1 MTKSFHARAVDSD
14 KRSVG
19 VVTIVGGS
27 FRYPH
32 APVLAC
38 LGARTAG
45 AGLVQLVAPDAS
57 RYAAAAHVPEAV
69 FTKLA
74 ATCVPPPADA
84 MAIGMGLGGGVNTE
98 LLVSRLLSGSRG
110 RFVLDADALGVL
122 AGWYAKG
129 GGFKP
134 AEGQQIVLT
143 PHEGEAARLL
153 GCKREQIAAARVES
167 AKEIA
172 ARYGATAV
180 LKGAGTVVAAPG
192 GTRVYVNTTGN
203 PQMALAG
210 MGDLLAGAIAA
221 RWAALKDDGFEAAA
235 SAVWLHGAAGDKVAA
250 AGIDPSIVNTAS
262 AMGALRASLERGV
275 APAW

>member
-1 MTKSFHARAVDSD
+1 MRNSFRARPIDAD

-19 VVTIVGGS
+19 TVTIVGGS

-57 RYAAAAHVPEAV
+57 RYAAAVHVPEAV
-69 FTKLA
+69 FTKLV
-74 ATCVPPPADA
+74 ATCVPPAADA
-84 MAIGMGLGGGVNTE
+84 TALGMGLGGGVNTE

-122 AGWYAKG
+122 AMWYAKTG
-129 GGFKP
+129 SFRP
-134 AEGQQIVLT
+134 ADGQQIVLT

-153 GCKREQIAAARVES
+153 GCKREQVARSRIDS

-180 LKGAGTVVAAPG
+180 LKGAGTVVASADG
-192 GTRVYVNTTGN
+192 ARTYVNTTGN
-203 PQMALAG
+203 AQMALAG

-250 AGIDPSIVNTAS
+250 DGIDPSIVNTAA
-262 AMGALRASLERGV
+262 AMGALRASLERG
-275 APAW
+275 ARPAW